1 MPDAPLTLTQK
12 QVQFESLLS
21 KLIIQCNINEIYP
34 VSYRWRSTLADD
46 LAYFNAGLSEID
58 PRKTPT
64 AHMLGLAR
72 DFYLV
77 INGEVDWA
85 NLDAYK
91 KFSEIVTSIPGLKSG
106 GTWVTLKDWGHV
118 EYLEWA

>member
-1 MPDAPLTLTQK
+1 
-12 QVQFESLLS
+12 
-21 KLIIQCNINEIYP
+21 
-34 VSYRWRSTLADD
+34 
-46 LAYFNAGLSEID
+46 
-58 PRKTPT
+58 
-64 AHMLGLAR
+64 MLGLAR